1 MRIGLLALVATGRN
15 RSVEPLIYAQLSE
28 EGGRGDLSAL
38 PLIGLLALA
47 ATGMRK
53 KTR

>member
-1 MRIGLLALVATGRN
+1 MASR
-15 RSVEPLIYAQLSE
+15 IYAQRSE
-28 EGGRGDLSAL
+28 VGRGGDFSAL

-47 ATGMRK
+47 ATGMRR

>member
-1 MRIGLLALVATGRN
+1 ME
-15 RSVEPLIYAQLSE
+15 SLIYAHLSE
-28 EGGRGDLSAL
+28 VGGHGDLSAL
-38 PLIGLLALA
+38 PLIGSLALA

>member
-1 MRIGLLALVATGRN
+1 MRIGLLALAATGRN

-28 EGGRGDLSAL
+28 VGGHGDLSAL

>member
-1 MRIGLLALVATGRN
+1 MASLN
-15 RSVEPLIYAQLSE
+15 YAQLSE
-28 EGGRGDLSAL
+28 VGGRGDFSAL
-38 PLIGLLALA
+38 SLIGLLALA

>member
-1 MRIGLLALVATGRN
+1 MESR
-15 RSVEPLIYAQLSE
+15 IYAQLSE
-28 EGGRGDLSAL
+28 VGRRGDLSAL

-47 ATGMRK
+47 ATGMRR

>member
-1 MRIGLLALVATGRN
+1 MESR
-15 RSVEPLIYAQLSE
+15 IYAQLSE
-28 EGGRGDLSAL
+28 EGGGGDFSAL

-47 ATGMRK
+47 ATGMRR

>member
-1 MRIGLLALVATGRN
+1 ME
-15 RSVEPLIYAQLSE
+15 SLIYAQLSE
-28 EGGRGDLSAL
+28 EGGRGEFSAL

-47 ATGMRK
+47 ATGMRR

>member
-1 MRIGLLALVATGRN
+1 MRIGLLALAATGRN
-15 RSVEPLIYAQLSE
+15 RSVEPLIYAQPSE
-28 EGGRGDLSAL
+28 LGGRGDFSAL

-47 ATGMRK
+47 ATGMRR

>member
-1 MRIGLLALVATGRN
+1 MA
-15 RSVEPLIYAQLSE
+15 SLIYAQLSE
-28 EGGRGDLSAL
+28 VGGRGELSAL
-38 PLIGLLALA
+38 SLIGLLALA

>member
-1 MRIGLLALVATGRN
+1 MA
-15 RSVEPLIYAQLSE
+15 SHIYAQLSE
-28 EGGRGDLSAL
+28 VGGRGEFSAL

-47 ATGMRK
+47 ATGMRR

>member
-1 MRIGLLALVATGRN
+1 MKSRIYV
-15 RSVEPLIYAQLSE
+15 QLSE
-28 EGGRGDLSAL
+28 VGGGGDLSAL

-47 ATGMRK
+47 VTGMRR

>member
-1 MRIGLLALVATGRN
+1 ME
-15 RSVEPLIYAQLSE
+15 SLIYAQISE
-28 EGGRGDLSAL
+28 VGGRGELSAL
-38 PLIGLLALA
+38 SLIGLLALA